1 MTSEKALG
9 IRNVLTEMGVTMTS
23 EFVPFSRSR
32 NQNNKD
38 LSINWKVTVK
48 RGSRSLTTDY
58 MQGIGHLPESI
69 QPTYWGKK
77 KYYENELIKFA
88 CETGKVGYWS
98 DLHEK
103 VLPNI
108 KPTPLQPPTIDEVL
122 YCLVMDADTIN
133 YESFTD
139 WAHDYGYNDD
149 SIKDKKVY
157 DDCMHLALQ
166 MRQLFNDADMNTL
179 KDLFQD
185 Y

>member
-1 MTSEKALG
+1 MTSEKAFG
-9 IRNVLTEMGVTMTS
+9 IQNVLTKMGVTMTS

-32 NQNNKD
+32 FAKEKD
-38 LSINWKVTVK
+38 YSINWLVTIK
-48 RGSRSLTTDY
+48 RNNRSLTTDY

-88 CETGKVGYWS
+88 CETGKVGHWS

-108 KPTPLQPPTIDEVL
+108 KPTPLQPPTIDEVM
-122 YCLVMDADTIN
+122 YCLVLDSNVVD
-133 YESFTD
+133 YPSFAD
-139 WAHDYGYNDD
+139 WANDYGYNDD
-149 SIKDKKVY
+149 SITDKKVY